1 MSGAV
6 SVRAKWVD
14 GNLVLTNDSGTEI
27 ATIDGTNVRI
37 SVAGFALDD
46 KAAAV
51 DDVSEVSEI
60 AETVTAEKV
69 NIIIGGINGAIEAI
83 NAIKDAV
90 VAAGL
95 MEESVES

>member
-51 DDVSEVSEI
+51 DDVSDVSEI

-95 MEESVES
+95 MDESVES